1 MRIVAY
7 YEFELLGPKSA
18 GRLDGVLYTSSFHGW
33 RWLGYDELRDWEA
46 AARAS
51 YVVRPYYPHL
61 GTLDQLLTP
70 EGGDLSVATGLMI
83 RHIPFPHD
91 PLRYPKDAGRTRLG
105 FIKMLNDRLPVAV
118 ERVRSAGT
126 VAIVDDGRAL
136 PSIDILPEP
145 LRWEPYL
152 RIERRRAAPWTS
164 RRFGRERNL
173 PGGGALKPVPLAGA
187 DRDYFAPLAVD
198 PSEAAA
204 VLTPQL
210 LALTREPLV
219 GWWSE
224 GSMLF
229 VWVHETL
236 ALRARPQLAEH
247 ARRIHRLLVRD

>member
-1 MRIVAY
+1 MAY

-18 GRLDGVLYTSSFHGW
+18 GQLDGVLYTTSFRGW

-51 YVVRPYYPHL
+51 YVVRPYYPRL
-61 GTLDQLLTP
+61 GALDQLLTP

-83 RHIPFPHD
+83 RHIPFAHD
-91 PLRYPKDAGRTRLG
+91 PIPYPESGGRTTLG
-105 FIKMLNDRLPVAV
+105 LIRALNIRLPITV

-126 VAIVDDGRAL
+126 VAIVDDGRPL
-136 PSIDILPEP
+136 PGIDVLPEP
-145 LRWEPYL
+145 LRWSPYL
-152 RIERRRAAPWTS
+152 RIEHRRALPWLA

-173 PGGGALKPVPLAGA
+173 PSGAALRPVPLAGP

-198 PSEAAA
+198 PAEAAA
-204 VLTPQL
+204 VLTPEL

-236 ALRARPQLAEH
+236 ALGARPQLAEH